1 MYICINKQINITN
14 IIKKAMKATSKYNKS
29 EVMKRAWTIF
39 KGNTPYSYSFSAA
52 LRRAWEVEKANAE
65 YMERKARMAAFVT
78 PSTHWSGCGTSEYY
92 NNARNGQY
100 MGD

>member
-1 MYICINKQINITN
+1 MKPTTN
-14 IIKKAMKATSKYNKS
+14 YDKS
-29 EVMKRAWTIF
+29 RVMKRAWSIY

-52 LRRAWEVEKANAE
+52 LRRAWEVEKADAE
-65 YMERKARMAAFVT
+65 YAERKARMAAFEGV
-78 PSTHWSGCGTSEYY
+78 SGFSGVSMTGCADYY